1 MDLRPAAAAALFL
14 ALCTQ
19 RGVAEQR
26 TATLGVSVRV
36 IRTCAVQSGTAS
48 GTPVRL
54 TCSRDATPGVV
65 TGQSSAVTTPVLPMR
80 TTSIQPIE
88 VTTWGGLVPGP
99 ARGGLIP
106 AEGTLPA
113 AAPAPVDTSAAL
125 PATAQP
131 TDRVATPI
139 ATAADPVVRPANASL
154 PGRQAER
161 QIVTINF

>member
-36 IRTCAVQSGTAS
+36 IRSCAVQSGTAA

-54 TCSRDATPGVV
+54 TCSRDATPGVM
-65 TGQSSAVTTPVLPMR
+65 TGASSMITPVLPMR
-80 TTSIQPIE
+80 TTSIRPIE
-88 VTTWGGLVPGP
+88 VTTSAGLATAPSPGGLV
-99 ARGGLIP
+99 L
-106 AEGTLPA
+106 
-113 AAPAPVDTSAAL
+113 APAQAPGAAL
-125 PATAQP
+125 APLETPVTMPATAQSGG
-131 TDRVATPI
+131 RVAPPV
-139 ATAADPVVRPANASL
+139 ATSAEPVVRPVNASL
-154 PGRQAER
+154 PGHQAER

>member
-65 TGQSSAVTTPVLPMR
+65 TGQSSAVTPVLPMR

-88 VTTWGGLVPGP
+88 VTTSGGLVPGP

-113 AAPAPVDTSAAL
+113 AAPAAVDTSAAL
-125 PATAQP
+125 PAPAQP
-131 TDRVATPI
+131 TDLVATPI
-139 ATAADPVVRPANASL
+139 ATSADPVVRPANASL

>member
-36 IRTCAVQSGTAS
+36 IRSCAVQSGTAA

-54 TCSRDATPGVV
+54 TCSRDATPGVM
-65 TGQSSAVTTPVLPMR
+65 TGASSMITPVLPMR
-80 TTSIQPIE
+80 TTSIRPIE
-88 VTTWGGLVPGP
+88 VTTSVGLATAPSPGGLVLAPAQAPG
-99 ARGGLIP
+99 A
-106 AEGTLPA
+106 A
-113 AAPAPVDTSAAL
+113 AAPLETSVTM
-125 PATAQP
+125 PATAQSGG
-131 TDRVATPI
+131 RVAPPV
-139 ATAADPVVRPANASL
+139 ATSAEPVVRPVNASL
-154 PGRQAER
+154 PGHQAER

>member
-19 RGVAEQR
+19 RGAAEQR

-36 IRTCAVQSGTAS
+36 IRSCAVQSGTA
-48 GTPVRL
+48 GGAPMRL

-65 TGQSSAVTTPVLPMR
+65 TGRSSVVTPLLPMR
-80 TTSIQPIE
+80 TTSIQPLE
-88 VTTWGGLVPGP
+88 LTTSGGLVTAPATGGFVPAVGP
-99 ARGGLIP
+99 
-106 AEGTLPA
+106 LPSAA
-113 AAPAPVDTSAAL
+113 AAPREASDPV
-125 PATAQP
+125 PATGQSAGP
-131 TDRVATPI
+131 VTTPVAES
-139 ATAADPVVRPANASL
+139 AEPVVRPANASL